1 MLKKPTAIAM
11 TVLTLS
17 LTGAALSA
25 ELAQASASAHT
36 LRFTSVETAQKVLS
50 KGHFVATDKDVE
62 SGKTV
67 GFDVANGLAS
77 SKSASLIIDVAVS
90 THGGLIYGHCRQSL
104 KTGALT
110 GTVTGGTGKFR
121 GAAGTITGHSA
132 GNHGQNQAIV
142 ITYH

>member
-11 TVLTLS
+11 TVVTLS
-17 LTGAALSA
+17 LAGAALTS
-25 ELAQASASAHT
+25 ELAAASSPAHT
-36 LRFTSVETAQKVLS
+36 LRFTSVETAQKVLPKS
-50 KGHFVATDKDVE
+50 HFVATDKDVE

-67 GFDVANGLAS
+67 GFDVVNGLAS
-77 SKSASLIIDVAVS
+77 SKSASLIIDIAVS
-90 THGGLIYGHCRQSL
+90 THGGILYGHCRQNL

-121 GAAGTITGHSA
+121 GAAGTIAGQSA
-132 GNHGQNQAIV
+132 GNHGQNQAVV